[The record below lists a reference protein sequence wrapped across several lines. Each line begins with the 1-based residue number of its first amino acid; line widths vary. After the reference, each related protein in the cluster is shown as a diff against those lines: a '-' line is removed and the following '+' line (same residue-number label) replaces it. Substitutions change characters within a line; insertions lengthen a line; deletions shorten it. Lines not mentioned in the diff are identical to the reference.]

1 MTALVHTPLVSV
13 LIPTYNGE
21 PFIAE
26 TIRSVLDQTLSDFEL
41 IVGDDGSRDRTV
53 EIVRDLTEGDPR
65 AQTLVYDRNI
75 GSFNSVNRLYGLAR
89 GRYVKYLLQDDLLA
103 PTALETLAGALE
115 AHPRAVL
122 ATSRRMLIDD
132 AGHRLPDGA
141 HTAPL
146 SQQPGVI
153 AGRELGDFVLAN
165 MLNVIGE
172 LSTAL
177 FRRGLE
183 LGHPPL
189 SIDDREMV
197 ANGDIALWLKLLA
210 QGDAW
215 YTPEELSSFRQ
226 HAGQSS
232 RIEDV
237 HAGGLAEWPVM
248 VDRARALG
256 FLRDPAFERQA
267 HVLIARAAVE
277 LLARFAGTPRAA
289 RVLEVLYLTTARLAE
304 MEAGTATVAGD
315 LARLHGDAFRRILAE
330 PLDTALPA
338 LRHRPPVAE
347 AAIAEPAAEP
357 RAIAAAVDG
366 LRALARDGAAH
377 RFIALVPPEALEA
390 AEPHYAAALAA
401 GEDFDLELVPSADVA
416 AIRRPGWI
424 LVRAA

>member
-53 EIVRDLTEGDPR
+53 EIVRDLTAGDPR

-210 QGDAW
+210 QGDAY
-215 YTPEELSSFRQ
+215 YTPAELSSFRQ
-226 HAGQSS
+226 HAAQSS
-232 RIEDV
+232 RGEDTA
-237 HAGGLAEWPVM
+237 AGGLAEWPVI

-256 FLRDPAFERQA
+256 FVADPALERQA
-267 HVLIARAAVE
+267 HARIARAAAD
-277 LLARFAGTPRAA
+277 LLQRFAGTEREA

-304 MEAGTATVAGD
+304 LAAGPAEPGEI
-315 LARLHGDAFRRILAE
+315 ARLHAPPALARIAR
-330 PLDTALPA
+330 PLDADLPA
-338 LRHRPPVAE
+338 LRHRSPVAE
-347 AAIAEPAAEP
+347 AAVSAPAGDGP
-357 RAIAAAVDG
+357 AIAAAVEG
-366 LRALARDGAAH
+366 LRALAVAGAA
-377 RFIALVPPEALEA
+377 RRYIALVPPERLAD
-390 AEPHYAAALAA
+390 AEGLFVDALAA
-401 GEDFDLELVPSADVA
+401 GEDFELELVPGDVA
-416 AIRRPGWI
+416 SVRQPGWI
-424 LVRAA
+424 LVPAA